1 MWDQSR
7 KREKVYVAVNSDI
20 DATGSMTPRAIRW
33 ADGRI
38 FRIDQVRDV
47 RPASSLEREGMGDCF
62 TVVIRG
68 EEKRLFYERTDAL
81 YTGRYGRWWVEET
94 ERS

>member
-38 FRIDQVRDV
+38 FRIDQVD
-47 RPASSLEREGMGDCF
+47 
-62 TVVIRG
+62 RG
-68 EEKRLFYERTDAL
+68 RAL
-81 YTGRYGRWWVEET
+81 PEFQVFR
-94 ERS
+94 